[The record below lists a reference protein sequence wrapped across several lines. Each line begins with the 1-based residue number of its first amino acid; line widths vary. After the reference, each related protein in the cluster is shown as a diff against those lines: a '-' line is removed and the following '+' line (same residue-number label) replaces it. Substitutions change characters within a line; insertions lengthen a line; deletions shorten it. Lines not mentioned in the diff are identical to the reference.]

1 MILAGLASG
10 DFLLPNSS
18 FLIGVLQTITA
29 GLIPRRIIAMAW
41 EGLLGLLGPVLAS
54 IVSAE
59 HDAVAKQGAAKR
71 FARLWCAG
79 QAAGQGAP
87 SSTE

>member
-1 MILAGLASG
+1 MILTGIASG
-10 DFLLPNSS
+10 DFLLPSSS
-18 FLIGVLQTITA
+18 FLIGVLQAITA
-29 GLIPRRIIAMAW
+29 GLIPRRLIAVAW

-59 HDAVAKQGAAKR
+59 HDGVARKGAAKR
-71 FARLWCAG
+71 FARLWSAG

-87 SSTE
+87 SPTE